1 MAVTPHDDRFV
12 SKWICLQSRDGGPR
26 VEAVTLDVVGA
37 VDSEIFGDLSATILC
52 DATER
57 MNPMNNSDALVC
69 NNEFEF
75 VLNFGRGWL
84 R

>member
-1 MAVTPHDDRFV
+1 MMAVTPHDDRFV
-12 SKWICLQSRDGGPR
+12 SKWICLLPPISRCGPR

-37 VDSEIFGDLSATILC
+37 VDSEIFGDLSATIILC

-69 NNEFEF
+69 KTN
-75 VLNFGRGWL
+75 LNLF
-84 R
+84 